1 MMSYADVLKMARQL
15 PFDDQVGLAE
25 ALLRSLRTML
35 RGESV
40 ESAEKLSPLVG
51 LSESELEALADG
63 VVTPNRQQQL
73 SALLEK
79 NQSGV
84 LSAQERAALDKFLA
98 EADQVALLKARAL
111 YTLKLRGAASEIGA

>member
-40 ESAEKLSPLVG
+40 ESAENLSPLVG
-51 LSESELEALADG
+51 LSESELAALADG